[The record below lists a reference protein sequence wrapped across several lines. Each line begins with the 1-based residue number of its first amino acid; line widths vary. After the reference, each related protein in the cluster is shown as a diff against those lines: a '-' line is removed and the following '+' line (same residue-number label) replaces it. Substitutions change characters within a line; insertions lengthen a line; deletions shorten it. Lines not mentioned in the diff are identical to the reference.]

1 MVTNKSG
8 AFILG
13 LLIGVG
19 STWLQP
25 YSDIEFMGVDYRMVM
40 AVSALILSFLYGLF
54 TETRTYTAGLFIGFG
69 IVLALVA
76 RIILDWI
83 TDTATHDLW
92 ALEIAIFVV
101 IAFPSAFIGSYLG
114 ELIKGGK
121 QRRRDKKET
130 PP

>member
-1 MVTNKSG
+1 MITNKSG

-19 STWLQP
+19 STWLKP
-25 YSDIEFMGVDYRMVM
+25 YSDIEFMGVDYRMLM
-40 AVSALILSFLYGLF
+40 ALAALLLSFLYRLYTRAKTFNTGLLV
-54 TETRTYTAGLFIGFG
+54 GLG
-69 IVLALVA
+69 IVLALIL
-76 RIILDWI
+76 RIIMDSV
-83 TDTATHDLW
+83 TARDSHTIW

-114 ELIKGGK
+114 ELLQLGNKK
-121 QRRRDKKET
+121 RRDQKET